1 MGDQLNG
8 GSVDCLDIHSRVIQV
23 KNTNDNDDD
32 FNTVYCCTCIR
43 GHFMKIHIVTPSYC
57 SCLKNRSVWVKGAKL
72 EA

>member
-32 FNTVYCCTCIR
+32 FNTVYCCNFVDT
-43 GHFMKIHIVTPSYC
+43 
-57 SCLKNRSVWVKGAKL
+57 
-72 EA
+72 